1 MRGGDTAPAL
11 DPLPDVSHIGDEAP
25 DPLLSN
31 PEYPEGAG
39 PSDFTIQQEPFCHRI
54 KELPKFVRVR
64 GGAYFFLP
72 GRRALRYLAGLA
84 PDQR

>member
-1 MRGGDTAPAL
+1 MQQSWVNSRKFGGLVNDGG
-11 DPLPDVSHIGDEAP
+11 S
-25 DPLLSN
+25 LLSN

-54 KELPKFVRVR
+54 KELPKFIRVR